1 MGHNLRKTK
10 TSKRVKRT
18 NTNKR
23 NNTQKQRRLRKQT
36 FRKNRRANRGGNGTG
51 KRTREEE
58 MHEYE
63 QTVMDAEKDENNMK
77 KQKQNMEKN
86 MYRQPLGEGLSEVDE
101 VDQSSQLEITENQN
115 RFNDDMHAE
124 GEEGEEGGIWFGGK
138 KKSHNKK

>member
-10 TSKRVKRT
+10 TSRRVKRIT
-18 NTNKR
+18 TNKR

-36 FRKNRRANRGGNGTG
+36 FRKNRRVNRGGNGT

-58 MHEYE
+58 QHEYE
-63 QTVMDAEKDENNMK
+63 QRAIEAEKDENNMK
-77 KQKQNMEKN
+77 KQKHNMEKN

-115 RFNDDMHAE
+115 RFNDDMDAE
-124 GEEGEEGGIWFGGK
+124 DENNGLWFGGK
-138 KKSHNKK
+138 RKSHNKK

>member
-1 MGHNLRKTK
+1 MGDIRRKTK
-10 TSKRVKRT
+10 TSRRVKRT

-23 NNTQKQRRLRKQT
+23 NNTQKRRQNQT
-36 FRKNRRANRGGNGTG
+36 FRKNRRVNKGGNG
-51 KRTREEE
+51 KRTRAEE
-58 MHEYE
+58 MHELE
-63 QTVMDAEKDENNMK
+63 QKAMDAEKDENNMK

-115 RFNDDMHAE
+115 RFNDDMDAE
-124 GEEGEEGGIWFGGK
+124 DEQTGLWFGGK

>member
-1 MGHNLRKTK
+1 MGNLRKTK
-10 TSKRVKRT
+10 TSRRVKRT

-23 NNTQKQRRLRKQT
+23 NNTQKQRRLRKHT
-36 FRKNRRANRGGNGTG
+36 FRKNRRVNRGGNGT

-58 MHEYE
+58 QHEYE
-63 QTVMDAEKDENNMK
+63 QKAMDAEKDENNMK

-115 RFNDDMHAE
+115 RFNDDMDAE
-124 GEEGEEGGIWFGGK
+124 DENNGLWFGGK
-138 KKSHNKK
+138 NKSHNKK